1 MPIFVITSSTMSAY
15 ITYVTLCITALATEP
30 DELHH
35 VYLVPF
41 PSRKRKIDCKTV
53 F

>member
-1 MPIFVITSSTMSAY
+1 MPIFVITSSTMAY

-35 VYLVPF
+35 VYLVPI
-41 PSRKRKIDCKTV
+41 PSQKRKMYCKTV